1 MGGDVHSPAPAE
13 PRAFKSLVYE
23 AMRRTVQAQREA
35 LLRDD
40 LDEFYRL
47 LEEREKL
54 LATMTHVVAEPAA
67 APLSPTERLALAG
80 IVQEILRLD
89 QENEALLREKIATAQ
104 QELVQIASG
113 RQALQRYRQTV
124 SAPGGAIIDQSS

>member
-1 MGGDVHSPAPAE
+1 MHSPAPAE

-54 LATMTHVVAEPAA
+54 LATMTLVVA
-67 APLSPTERLALAG
+67 ERLALAG